1 MEHTK
6 DFWGLTGN
14 RSVNQ
19 RATIFPVSQPSSQLK
34 GLMPGLRNVVV
45 AVEAR
50 VQKEV
55 ETKNAELAAKVHA
68 ATLEQIRH
76 QVNKDLDVLRARLQ
90 GKEQE
95 ALESMKDQAY
105 LRERQQNLRFNIYY
119 NFTHKP

>member
-1 MEHTK
+1 
-6 DFWGLTGN
+6 
-14 RSVNQ
+14 
-19 RATIFPVSQPSSQLK
+19 
-34 GLMPGLRNVVV
+34 MPGLRNVVV

-95 ALESMKDQAY
+95 ASESMKDQAY